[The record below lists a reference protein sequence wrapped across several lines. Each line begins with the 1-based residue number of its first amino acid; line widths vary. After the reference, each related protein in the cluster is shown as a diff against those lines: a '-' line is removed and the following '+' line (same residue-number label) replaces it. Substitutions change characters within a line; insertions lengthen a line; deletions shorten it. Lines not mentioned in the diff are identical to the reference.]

1 MILFYYLVEL
11 QQQKWFFYTGKFVSE
26 ALILESVKPQY
37 DDGLFIDLQL
47 QYEKKTSSEHVV

>member
-26 ALILESVKPQY
+26 ALILESVSAQY
-37 DDGLFIDLQL
+37 DNRLFIDLQL
-47 QYEKKTSSEHVV
+47 LQKNTNSEHVM